1 MAEIMSEI
9 DTKNS
14 VHFRDYFFLIG
25 TLFEKDFSLFFRF
38 YEEESELIEAHI
50 LEHVF
55 YGYIISKF
63 FDCNKS
69 QPQLTPKVYQH

>member
-1 MAEIMSEI
+1 MLIPFQHKSLS
-9 DTKNS
+9 KN
-14 VHFRDYFFLIG
+14 
-25 TLFEKDFSLFFRF
+25 SLFFRF